1 MTLVL
6 TCVFADVSVSISPVR
21 ACVC

>member
-6 TCVFADVSVSISPVR
+6 TCVDWTG
-21 ACVC
+21 